1 MTTNATLSRT
11 AAILLFAVVVLSWGI
26 TWPVM
31 KAIVAEV
38 SPLWASAIRSV
49 IAIVALL
56 VVLIATGNL
65 ILPPRRDWIVVL
77 NISLLHMVI
86 FAALLAVGIQFIPA
100 GRSVVLG
107 YTAPLW
113 VVPGARLFLG
123 ERITP
128 RRALGVAIGVA
139 GLAVMFNPL
148 AFDWS
153 DRNAV
158 LGNGMILLGAFCW
171 AASILHVR
179 AHTWIATPFQLVFWE
194 VLVAMV
200 VLGALAFALEGDP
213 HHIDWNPK
221 LVGLFLFA
229 SIFGIVVAYWA
240 MATVNRSLPAIT
252 TSLGVLATPVVG
264 TLFSTFA
271 LGEALDPSLIVAMA
285 LILGG
290 IAVGTT
296 DRTPPATSPAE
307 REAERG
313 L

>member
-107 YTAPLW
+107 YTAPDRKST
-113 VVPGARLFLG
+113 RLNSSHRL
-123 ERITP
+123 
-128 RRALGVAIGVA
+128 
-139 GLAVMFNPL
+139 
-148 AFDWS
+148 
-153 DRNAV
+153 
-158 LGNGMILLGAFCW
+158 
-171 AASILHVR
+171 
-179 AHTWIATPFQLVFWE
+179 
-194 VLVAMV
+194 
-200 VLGALAFALEGDP
+200 
-213 HHIDWNPK
+213 
-221 LVGLFLFA
+221 
-229 SIFGIVVAYWA
+229 
-240 MATVNRSLPAIT
+240 
-252 TSLGVLATPVVG
+252 
-264 TLFSTFA
+264 
-271 LGEALDPSLIVAMA
+271 
-285 LILGG
+285 
-290 IAVGTT
+290 
-296 DRTPPATSPAE
+296 
-307 REAERG
+307 
-313 L
+313 

>member
-1 MTTNATLSRT
+1 MTSNAPLTRT
-11 AAILLFAVVVLSWGI
+11 TAILLFAVVVLSWGI
-26 TWPVM
+26 TWPVT

-38 SPLWASAIRSV
+38 SPLWASAIRSA
-49 IAIVALL
+49 IAAAALL
-56 VVLIATGNL
+56 VVLAATGNL
-65 ILPPRRDWIVVL
+65 LLPPRGDWIVVL

-123 ERITP
+123 ERITTQ
-128 RRALGVAIGVA
+128 RALGVAIGVA
-139 GLAVMFNPL
+139 GLALMFNPL

-158 LGNGMILLGAFCW
+158 FGNGMILLGAFVW

-179 AHTWIATPFQLVFWE
+179 AHRWIATPFQLVLWQ
-194 VLVAMV
+194 VLVATLALG
-200 VLGALAFALEGDP
+200 VLAVALEGPP
-213 HHIDWNPK
+213 HVAWTPK
-221 LVGLFLFA
+221 LAGLFLFA
-229 SIFGIVVAYWA
+229 SIFGVVVAYWA
-240 MATVNRSLPAIT
+240 MATVNRSLPATT

-264 TLFSTFA
+264 TLFSTLA
-271 LGEALDPSLIVAMA
+271 LGEALDPMLIVAMA
-285 LILGG
+285 MIIGG